1 MKTTGHEDPA
11 ITMKMTKRPPLWII
25 SLERAAHRRETVTA
39 SFMSVGQ
46 DFEFIRAVDGSAL
59 TPEQRRLY
67 SHWRALFEMGRGLG
81 RGMFGCSL
89 SHLRVYERMVAEQVP
104 VAAVFEDD
112 VEPTEG
118 LVSVLDSVDDL
129 PDDWQV
135 VTLHSLFASSEPEPI
150 EHPPIAGQYRV
161 CTYRRVP
168 FGTQGYLINL
178 SGARR
183 ALEVAYPV
191 CFPPDELLFRTH
203 PAGLRVYGIEPSVL
217 VHRDTES
224 EIHSQPRGVVPERAL
239 RRPIEDAVVLAGKVR
254 HRVRRRLAP

>member
-1 MKTTGHEDPA
+1 MKTTGHEDHST
-11 ITMKMTKRPPLWII
+11 TMKTTKRPPVWII
-25 SLERAAHRRETVTA
+25 SLERAAHRRETVAA
-39 SFMSVGQ
+39 SFASHGLE
-46 DFEFIRAVDGSAL
+46 FEFIRAVDGSAL
-59 TPEQRRLY
+59 TPEQRSLY

-81 RGMFGCSL
+81 RGMFGASL
-89 SHLRVYERMVAEQVP
+89 SHLSVYERMVVEQVP

-118 LVSVLDSVDDL
+118 LVSVLDSVGDL

-135 VTLHSLFASSEPEPI
+135 VTLHSLFPSSGPEPT
-150 EHPPIAGQYRV
+150 EHPPIDGQYRV

-178 SGARR
+178 RGARR

-217 VHRDTES
+217 VHRHTES
-224 EIHSQPRGVVPERAL
+224 EIHSQPMGVVPERML
-239 RRPIEDAVVLAGKVR
+239 RRPIELAVVFAGKVR
-254 HRVRRRLAP
+254 HRIRRRLAR